1 MHLTVLIQATWS
13 VAIAAESTVNIA
25 SGDWVLVGDL
35 SLPELRERVP
45 VVLMLNKADGDRT
58 AYEGMARALD
68 DRNIA
73 SLRLDL
79 RGHGEST
86 NLGTF
91 VPGEVSPHPMIWDAE
106 QDVVAAV
113 EYLQGH
119 DRVDPDRI
127 AVVGGSYSGEEMA
140 EAGRIAGYAAAYVA
154 LSPGSFSDE
163 SIAGIDE
170 SGVPW
175 LFVTSRDEPHLQEIR
190 RLVTET
196 SVSVEQI
203 ITLGRN
209 HASRLLGDFPDLNER
224 IAVWIHNK
232 LK

>member
-1 MHLTVLIQATWS
+1 
-13 VAIAAESTVNIA
+13 
-25 SGDWVLVGDL
+25 
-35 SLPELRERVP
+35 
-45 VVLMLNKADGDRT
+45 MLNKAAGDRA

-79 RGHGEST
+79 RGHGDST

-91 VPGEVSPHPMIWDAE
+91 VPGELSPHPMIWDAE
-106 QDVVAAV
+106 KDVVAAV
-113 EYLQGH
+113 NYLKEHG
-119 DRVDPDRI
+119 RVDPNRI

-163 SIAGIDE
+163 SIAGIDD

-203 ITLGRN
+203 ITPGKN

-224 IAVWIHNK
+224 IAVWLHSK
-232 LK
+232 LQ